1 MANEYYDSTGYP
13 QTGASGSSASMRA
26 ELDSVEAGFNKL
38 PTLTA
43 NGNKLVKVNSAG
55 TGLETTSVISDD
67 GTNATVTGDL
77 TIAGG
82 NVGVDADSMHAIPN
96 VAADTLTLNAATQTL
111 TNKTIVAADNAITTA
126 ASGNLAA
133 TELNAALAELQTDVD
148 TREKS
153 INAAAAK
160 ATPVDADTLGV
171 IDSADTSILK
181 KVTWANV
188 KATLKA
194 YFDTI
199 YISVGNFAASGANS
213 DITSLSA
220 LSTPLSVAQGG
231 TGADTNAGT
240 AYALKG
246 ANSDITSLTAC
257 TNITAAAVTVATDDK
272 VLIQDTSDSDKLKT
286 VLVSALMPS
295 GSIATSGY
303 TQNTNKILGR
313 TTASTGAIEEITV
326 GSGLTLSAGNLS
338 ASSTGLTLGTPVDT
352 TSGSAVDY
360 GSLPAGIKQI
370 TINFDRVSSSAGTF
384 FGVRIGTGGSPDNTG
399 YTGGSGA
406 ISTVADTTVGT
417 ANTSGFNT
425 ESIGVGALLSGSITL
440 TLLDPTSNIWVAS
453 GVLTANAAAH
463 NTLIVS
469 GRKALSGALDIV
481 RIYPG
486 AGTFDNGSVN
496 IAYLS

>member
-1 MANEYYDSTGYP
+1 
-13 QTGASGSSASMRA
+13 MRA

-96 VAADTLTLNAATQTL
+96 VAADTLTLNAAAQTL
-111 TNKTIVAADNAITTA
+111 TNKTLFAANNTITTE
-126 ASGNLAA
+126 ASGNLSA
-133 TELNAALAELQTDVD
+133 TELNAALAELQSDVD

-213 DITSLSA
+213 DITSLA
-220 LSTPLSVAQGG
+220 GLTTPLSVAQGG
-231 TGADTNAGT
+231 TGAGTNAGT

-246 ANSDITSLTAC
+246 ANSDITSLTAV
-257 TNITAAAVTVATDDK
+257 TNITAAAVTIAADDK
-272 VLIQDTSDSDKLKT
+272 VLIQDTSNTDQIKT
-286 VLVSALMPS
+286 VTAQAIADLASVPDASETVKGKVELATTAEAVTGTDTARAVTPAGLKAATDALSLSAITLDTAQATKSGTTKDFVIPS
-295 GSIATSGY
+295 GVKLININFDQVSSNANGYVLGIRIGTGGVPATTNYNSTNVLIGSAA
-303 TQNTNKILGR
+303 NT
-313 TTASTGAIEEITV
+313 T
-326 GSGLTLSAGNLS
+326 LS
-338 ASSTGLTLGTPVDT
+338 ASSTGSASFLAPAMGLGASNLTGTVT
-352 TSGSAVDY
+352 L
-360 GSLPAGIKQI
+360 SLIDPS
-370 TINFDRVSSSAGTF
+370 T
-384 FGVRIGTGGSPDNTG
+384 NTW
-399 YTGGSGA
+399 
-406 ISTVADTTVGT
+406 I
-417 ANTSGFNT
+417 
-425 ESIGVGALLSGSITL
+425 
-440 TLLDPTSNIWVAS
+440 AS
-453 GVLTANAAAH
+453 GNLGGNGGT
-463 NTLIVS
+463 IVITGS
-469 GRKALSGALDIV
+469 RALSGELDIV
-481 RIYPG
+481 RIYNS
-486 AGTFDNGSVN
+486 TFDNGKVN
-496 IAYLS
+496 VAYIQAVQIRLKIKATERQLN